1 MSFTEKNHN
10 GVAVSSSEFDVHS
23 EDLHL
28 QSKVRSLRL
37 LDAARAAATTLALLM
52 GLVVLG
58 ISGNSIYVYNRSHS
72 TDVAWLSAWPSSA
85 AFDFKPTV
93 ALVAGSS
100 LVIIANLIAL
110 TSHHTTIRSRMTDL
124 RLHTPITFSAP
135 FVGFISA
142 LVAIILFYVADSSA
156 TKDTLTSWS
165 CRWRHLSTASPAPKF
180 ASLCSASHA
189 AVDLAI
195 ILIPVEFIAFVLAG
209 WELKVERYTA
219 AYAHARK
226 TPSPALS

>member
-1 MSFTEKNHN
+1 MSFIEKNN
-10 GVAVSSSEFDVHS
+10 GVVSSSEFDTHS
-23 EDLHL
+23 QDTHL
-28 QSKVRSLRL
+28 ESKIRSLRL

-52 GLVVLG
+52 GVVVLG

-72 TDVAWLSAWPSSA
+72 TADPWLSAWPSSA
-85 AFDFKPTV
+85 GFDFKPTV

-100 LVIIANLIAL
+100 LVIIANLVAL
-110 TSHHTTIRSRMTDL
+110 TSHHTTIRSRMTSL
-124 RLHTPITFSAP
+124 HVHTPITFSAP

-142 LVAIILFYVADSSA
+142 LVAIILFYVADASA

-165 CRWRHLSTASPAPKF
+165 CRWRHLSTASPAPQF
-180 ASLCSASHA
+180 SSLCSASHA
-189 AVDLAI
+189 AVDLAV
-195 ILIPVEFIAFVLAG
+195 ILIPVEFIAFALAG
-209 WELKVERYTA
+209 WQLKVERYTA